1 MMGEEVEKEYANGRG
16 VVAIEDLIIG
26 IRREERRKRASIW

>member
-1 MMGEEVEKEYANGRG
+1 MMGKEVENLYANGRG
-16 VVAIEDLIIG
+16 VAIADLVVD

>member
-1 MMGEEVEKEYANGRG
+1 MMGEEVENLYANGRG
-16 VVAIEDLIIG
+16 VAIAGLVVD

>member
-1 MMGEEVEKEYANGRG
+1 MGKEVENLYANGRG
-16 VVAIEDLIIG
+16 VVVIADLVVD